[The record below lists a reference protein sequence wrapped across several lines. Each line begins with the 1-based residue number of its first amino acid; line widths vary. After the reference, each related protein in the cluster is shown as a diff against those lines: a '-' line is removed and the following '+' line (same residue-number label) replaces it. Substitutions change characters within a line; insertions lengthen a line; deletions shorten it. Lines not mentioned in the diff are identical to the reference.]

1 MVFVSIVMESQHL
14 KVWVLPKEIHACVF
28 FCFGSSIA
36 CPCRRLSLCTQVLKG
51 GGGGGGGRTRHCTMH
66 ETLKRAHA
74 TFYTIAQ
81 RIAETEFAEQ

>member
-14 KVWVLPKEIHACVF
+14 KVWVLPKEIHACVLF
-28 FCFGSSIA
+28 WFQYCLSLQKI
-36 CPCRRLSLCTQVLKG
+36 LKSLCTRVLK

-74 TFYTIAQ
+74 TFYAIAQ